1 MVITLGL
8 KWQNLIDYL
17 KVQIQCAQD
26 EQAQAFNRGVVAPQ
40 FKVGDQDF
48 LSRTHITT
56 TRPSDKL
63 DTKRLGPFKIT
74 RTIGKNAFELAL
86 PPIWTIHNVF
96 HASLLSKAQ
105 ESSLR
110 PLQSPPPPVLILD
123 QPEYEVESIL
133 DKKTLR
139 GQDYFLVK
147 WKGYPTSNNTWEP
160 KRNLKNASKLILE
173 FLSKKATWLK
183 GRHTANKRP

>member
-1 MVITLGL
+1 
-8 KWQNLIDYL
+8 
-17 KVQIQCAQD
+17 
-26 EQAQAFNRGVVAPQ
+26 
-40 FKVGDQDF
+40 
-48 LSRTHITT
+48 
-56 TRPSDKL
+56 
-63 DTKRLGPFKIT
+63 
-74 RTIGKNAFELAL
+74 
-86 PPIWTIHNVF
+86 
-96 HASLLSKAQ
+96 SKAQ

-147 WKGYPTSNNTWEP
+147 WKGYPTSDNTWEP

-173 FLSKKATWLK
+173 FLSKKANWLK
-183 GRHTANKRP
+183 GKQTANKRP